1 MRIENLT
8 VSHRDGV
15 IFNNFNLEILD
26 GQITSIL
33 GASGAGKTTLLNAV
47 LESAKKQ
54 NLTVSY
60 AFQEPRLI
68 SHLSVLENLKLIGY
82 EEAEILNALKKV
94 GLESKI
100 NAYPN
105 HLSGGEKQR
114 VNFARAFL
122 FDSSVILLDEPF
134 SSLDVKL
141 KISLINLLVSEKQG
155 KTIIF
160 VTHDLDEALM
170 LSNKIVLIENG
181 KTKLELKIDK
191 DFNKREY
198 GKMNAEREILISVM
212 KH

>member
-94 GLESKI
+94 GLQNKI

-160 VTHDLDEALM
+160 VTHEIDEALM

-198 GKMNAEREILISVM
+198 GKMNAEREILISAM

>member
-47 LESAKKQ
+47 LENAKKQ

-82 EEAEILNALKKV
+82 GEAEILNALKKV

-122 FDSSVILLDEPF
+122 FNSSVILLDEPF

-181 KTKLELKIDK
+181 KTKLELKINK

-198 GKMNAEREILISVM
+198 GKMNAEREILISAM

>member
-160 VTHDLDEALM
+160 VTHEIDEALM

-181 KTKLELKIDK
+181 KTKLELKINK

-198 GKMNAEREILISVM
+198 GKMNAEREILISAM

>member
-1 MRIENLT
+1 MKIENLT

-160 VTHDLDEALM
+160 VTHEIDEALM

-181 KTKLELKIDK
+181 KTKLELKINK

-198 GKMNAEREILISVM
+198 GKMNAEREILISTM

>member
-1 MRIENLT
+1 MKIENLT

-47 LESAKKQ
+47 LQSAKKQ

-160 VTHDLDEALM
+160 VTHEIDEALM

-181 KTKLELKIDK
+181 KTKLELKINK

-198 GKMNAEREILISVM
+198 GKMNAEREILISTM

>member
-82 EEAEILNALKKV
+82 EEAEILNVLKKV
-94 GLESKI
+94 GLQNKI

-114 VNFARAFL
+114 INFARAFL

-160 VTHDLDEALM
+160 VTHEIDEALM

-181 KTKLELKIDK
+181 KIKLELKIDK

-198 GKMNAEREILISVM
+198 GKMNAEREILISAM

>member
-15 IFNNFNLEILD
+15 VFNNFNLEILD

-82 EEAEILNALKKV
+82 EETEILNALKKV

-160 VTHDLDEALM
+160 VTHEIDEALM

-198 GKMNAEREILISVM
+198 GKMNAEREILISAM

>member
-94 GLESKI
+94 GLQNKI

-141 KISLINLLVSEKQG
+141 KISLINLLLSEKQG

-160 VTHDLDEALM
+160 VTHEIDEALM

-181 KTKLELKIDK
+181 KTKLELKINK

-198 GKMNAEREILISVM
+198 GKMNAEREILISAM

>member
-94 GLESKI
+94 GLQNKI

-160 VTHDLDEALM
+160 VTHEIDEALM

-181 KTKLELKIDK
+181 KIKLELKIDK

-198 GKMNAEREILISVM
+198 GKMNAEREILISAM

>member
-33 GASGAGKTTLLNAV
+33 GASGAGKTSLLNAV

-94 GLESKI
+94 GLQNKI

-160 VTHDLDEALM
+160 VTHEIDEALM

-181 KTKLELKIDK
+181 KTKLELKINK

-198 GKMNAEREILISVM
+198 GKMNAEREILISAM

>member
-181 KTKLELKIDK
+181 KTKLELKINK

-198 GKMNAEREILISVM
+198 GKMNAEREILINAM
-212 KH
+212 KY